1 MLPRAIIVDL
11 DGTLADCSHRRHHV
25 EGPKKN
31 WPAFFADIV
40 NDEVNRTVL
49 QVVQFYAGFHIVL
62 FVTGRGEEHRHE
74 TEAWLRVH
82 VPAFATKSR
91 LIMRRA
97 GDRRSD
103 VDVKM
108 ELYRQQIENRYDVR
122 LVLDDRNSVVKMWR
136 SLGLECW
143 QVAEGDF

>member
-25 EGPKKN
+25 ENGKKD
-31 WPAFFADIV
+31 WPAFFAGIAH
-40 NDEVNRTVL
+40 DEVNRTVL
-49 QVVQFYAGFHIVL
+49 QVVQFYAGFHVVL
-62 FVTGRGEEHRHE
+62 FVTGRGEENRDV
-74 TEAWLRVH
+74 TEAWLREH

-91 LIMRRA
+91 LLMRRA

-103 VDVKM
+103 VDVKA
-108 ELYRQQIENRYDVR
+108 ELYRECIDGRYDVR

-136 SLGLECW
+136 ELGLECW